1 MSNFKTFTTP
11 RNDIIFKALFANEKD
26 KQPLM
31 SLLSGILG
39 MPMDNFQN
47 LEILNNEINSENIR
61 FKQSRL
67 DLRIRL
73 RDLTEIDVEL
83 QVLDHEAYK
92 ERVLYYWSKLYSGS
106 LQQGNAYRKLKKCI
120 LINIVYFELFT
131 SPRMHTKF
139 QILETEEYNKFTD
152 HLEIHVLELDK
163 LNAYNRS
170 IENELLIDWAEFLS
184 LRNED
189 DLMKLS
195 ERTDLPLVIQKAI
208 RELEEL
214 QNDPNLQHEALN
226 KELFVLDMVQRF
238 DDAMERGLAEGME
251 KGIKQGV
258 KQGIEQGKDENKIEI
273 AKKMKLGGIDP
284 SVIQSFTGLDIE
296 VINSL

>member
-1 MSNFKTFTTP
+1 MSKFKTFTTP

-39 MPMDNFQN
+39 MPMKNFEN
-47 LEILNNEINSENIR
+47 LEILNNEINSENIK

-92 ERVLYYWSKLYSGS
+92 ERVLYYWSKMYSGS

-120 LINIVYFELFT
+120 VINIVYFELFT

-139 QILETEEYNKFTD
+139 QILEIEEHNKFTD
-152 HLEIHVLELDK
+152 HLEIHVLELIK

-170 IENELLIDWAEFLS
+170 IENDLLIDWAEFLR

-208 RELEEL
+208 KELEEL

-226 KELFVLDMVQRF
+226 KEIFVLDMVQRF
-238 DDAMERGLAEGME
+238 DDAMERGLTEGME
-251 KGIKQGV
+251 KGLKQGLE
-258 KQGIEQGKDENKIEI
+258 QGKEQGKDQTKLEI
-273 AKKMKLGGIDP
+273 AKNMKLIGIDP
-284 SVIQSFTGLDIE
+284 SLIQSTTGLDIE